1 MMKEGMFGP
10 LKLAQLAQGIREN
23 RFTCEALARY
33 YLARIEKMEPSI
45 CAWQWLDSGHVLN
58 QARQADRHVQDGLAP
73 GGLHGIPVGVKDI
86 INTRGISTEMG
97 SAVFAHHVPD
107 LDATIVKRFK
117 EAGAFVMGK
126 TVTAEL
132 AFLYPGKTRNPWNGQ
147 HTPGGSSSGSAAAVA
162 AGFTPV
168 ALGTQTNGSVIRPA
182 AYCGVV
188 GYKPS
193 LGLISRHG
201 VHELSRSLDQVGV
214 FARHVED
221 AACFASYLTGYD
233 PNDEDSIA
241 AGCLHP
247 GFTPAP
253 VPAAL
258 KLAAVRTSVWNLADA
273 IQQEMFAK
281 NSSLLKDRGARVEN
295 VELGEKFHSAHE
307 THKII
312 MFYEGARAMD
322 ALQHNHRERIS
333 PVLNQLIDEGR
344 TIPQAHYGE
353 ALVQRDELRRELE
366 NLFDSYDAVLTPP
379 ATGAAPV
386 TLTSTGNPA
395 FCTVWTLCGV
405 PAITLPCGLS
415 AEGLPLGVQLVGA
428 YLKDDH
434 LLRVAQWCESQIGF
448 GSPGQTEG
456 QGS

>member
-1 MMKEGMFGP
+1 
-10 LKLAQLAQGIREN
+10 
-23 RFTCEALARY
+23 
-33 YLARIEKMEPSI
+33 
-45 CAWQWLDSGHVLN
+45 
-58 QARQADRHVQDGLAP
+58 
-73 GGLHGIPVGVKDI
+73 
-86 INTRGISTEMG
+86 
-97 SAVFAHHVPD
+97 
-107 LDATIVKRFK
+107 
-117 EAGAFVMGK
+117 
-126 TVTAEL
+126 
-132 AFLYPGKTRNPWNGQ
+132 
-147 HTPGGSSSGSAAAVA
+147 
-162 AGFTPV
+162 
-168 ALGTQTNGSVIRPA
+168 
-182 AYCGVV
+182 
-188 GYKPS
+188 
-193 LGLISRHG
+193 
-201 VHELSRSLDQVGV
+201 
-214 FARHVED
+214 
-221 AACFASYLTGYD
+221 
-233 PNDEDSIA
+233 
-241 AGCLHP
+241 
-247 GFTPAP
+247 
-253 VPAAL
+253 
-258 KLAAVRTSVWNLADA
+258 
-273 IQQEMFAK
+273 MFAK